1 MRVLFQDFLPN
12 RELFFGQLDM
22 AAKNTHNMATLLVG
36 VLDTTE
42 SEQREALFK
51 QVDKLEHY
59 GDDITHKLYLALDRI
74 VFTPLNRSDIHALAG
89 AIDDVA
95 DMIKEAS
102 TRINLYNITD
112 ITAPI
117 NELTG
122 IIQKASAEIQTCVAL
137 LRTNNSTN
145 EILIALRQ
153 VKLYQR
159 QADRIYYNAV
169 ASLFLNDK
177 DPINVIKYREIL
189 QSLENTVNKCKSTAD
204 VLEVVL
210 INR

>member
-1 MRVLFQDFLPN
+1 MRVLIQDFLPN
-12 RELFFGQLDM
+12 RELFYGQLDM
-22 AAKNTHNMATLLVG
+22 AAKNAFNMAALLVG
-36 VLDTTE
+36 VVNTAEGADRD
-42 SEQREALFK
+42 QLFK
-51 QVDKLEHY
+51 QVDKLEHQ
-59 GDDITHKLYLALDRI
+59 GDDITHKIYLALDRI
-74 VFTPLNRSDIHALAG
+74 VFTPLNRNDILVLAG

-112 ITAPI
+112 ISTPI
-117 NELTG
+117 NELAAL
-122 IIQKASAEIQTCVAL
+122 IQKACAEIQKGVVL
-137 LRTNNSTN
+137 LRKHHADN

-153 VKLYQR
+153 VKLYER

-169 ASLFLNDK
+169 ATLFANDK

-189 QSLENTVNKCKSTAD
+189 QSLENTVNKCKSAAD

>member
-12 RELFFGQLDM
+12 RELFYGQLDM
-22 AAKNTHNMATLLVG
+22 AAKNAHNMATLLVG
-36 VLDTTE
+36 VVGTAE
-42 SEQREALFK
+42 GEERNQLFK
-51 QVDKLEHY
+51 QVDKLEHQ
-59 GDDITHKLYLALDRI
+59 GDDITHKIYLALDRI
-74 VFTPLNRSDIHALAG
+74 VFTPLNRNDIHSLAG

-112 ITAPI
+112 ISTPI

-122 IIQKASAEIQTCVAL
+122 IIQKACAEIQKCVAL
-137 LRTNNSTN
+137 LRKHQSTN
-145 EILIALRQ
+145 DMLIALRQ
-153 VKLYQR
+153 VKLYER

-169 ASLFLNDK
+169 ANLFLNDK

-189 QSLENTVNKCKSTAD
+189 QSLENTINKCKSTAD

>member
-1 MRVLFQDFLPN
+1 MRAFIQDFLPN
-12 RELFFGQLDM
+12 RELFYSQFDM
-22 AAKNTHNMATLLVG
+22 AAKNAYNMATLLVG
-36 VLDTTE
+36 VVSTAEGTD
-42 SEQREALFK
+42 RDHLFK
-51 QVDKLEHY
+51 QVDKLEHQ
-59 GDDITHKLYLALDRI
+59 GDDITHKIYLALDRI
-74 VFTPLNRSDIHALAG
+74 VFTPLNRNDIHALAG

-112 ITAPI
+112 ISNPI
-117 NELTG
+117 NELTV
-122 IIQKASAEIQTCVAL
+122 IIQKACAEIQNSVAL
-137 LRTNNSTN
+137 LRKHHADN
-145 EILIALRQ
+145 EILMASRQ
-153 VKLYQR
+153 VKLYER

-169 ASLFLNDK
+169 ANLFANDK

-189 QSLENTVNKCKSTAD
+189 QSLENTVNKCKSAAD

>member
-1 MRVLFQDFLPN
+1 MRVLIQDFLPN
-12 RELFFGQLDM
+12 RELFYGQLDM
-22 AAKNTHNMATLLVG
+22 AAKNAFNMATMLVA
-36 VLDTTE
+36 VVDTAE
-42 SEQREALFK
+42 GADRDQLFK
-51 QVDKLEHY
+51 QVDKLEHH
-59 GDDITHKLYLALDRI
+59 GDDITHKIYLALDRI
-74 VFTPLNRSDIHALAG
+74 VFTPLNRNDIHVLAG

-112 ITAPI
+112 ISTPI
-117 NELTG
+117 NELTAL
-122 IIQKASAEIQTCVAL
+122 IQKACAEIQNSVAL
-137 LRTNNSTN
+137 LRKHHADN

-153 VKLYQR
+153 VKLYER

-169 ASLFLNDK
+169 ANLFANDK

-189 QSLENTVNKCKSTAD
+189 QSLENTVNKCKSAAD

>member
-1 MRVLFQDFLPN
+1 MRVLIQDFLPN
-12 RELFFGQLDM
+12 RELFYGQLDL
-22 AAKNTHNMATLLVG
+22 AAKNAHNMATLLVG
-36 VLDTTE
+36 IVETAE
-42 SEQREALFK
+42 GAARGQLFK
-51 QVDKLEHY
+51 QVDKLEHH

-74 VFTPLNRSDIHALAG
+74 VFTPLNRNDIHTLAG
-89 AIDDVA
+89 AIDDIA
-95 DMIKEAS
+95 DTIKEAS

-112 ITAPI
+112 ISSPI
-117 NELTG
+117 NELAA
-122 IIQKASAEIQTCVAL
+122 IIQKACAEIQNSVAL
-137 LRTNNSTN
+137 LRKHRADN

-169 ASLFLNDK
+169 ACLFANGEDA
-177 DPINVIKYREIL
+177 INVIKYREIL
-189 QSLENTVNKCKSTAD
+189 QSLQNTANKCKSTAD

>member
-1 MRVLFQDFLPN
+1 MRVLIQDFLPN
-12 RELFFGQLDM
+12 RELFYGQLDM
-22 AAKNTHNMATLLVG
+22 AAKNAFNMATLLVG
-36 VLDTTE
+36 VVDTAE
-42 SEQREALFK
+42 GADRDQLFK
-51 QVDKLEHY
+51 QVDKLEHQ
-59 GDDITHKLYLALDRI
+59 GDDITHKIYLALDRI
-74 VFTPLNRSDIHALAG
+74 VFTPLNRNDIHVLAG
-89 AIDDVA
+89 AIDDVS

-112 ITAPI
+112 ISTPI
-117 NELTG
+117 NELTAL
-122 IIQKASAEIQTCVAL
+122 IQKACAEIQNSVAL
-137 LRTNNSTN
+137 LRKHHADN

-153 VKLYQR
+153 VKLYER

-169 ASLFLNDK
+169 ANLFANDK

-189 QSLENTVNKCKSTAD
+189 QSLENTINKCKSTAD

>member
-22 AAKNTHNMATLLVG
+22 AAKNAYSMATLLVG
-36 VLDTTE
+36 IVETAEGEERD
-42 SEQREALFK
+42 QLFK
-51 QVDKLEHY
+51 QVDKLEHQ
-59 GDDITHKLYLALDRI
+59 GDDITHKIYLALDRI
-74 VFTPLNRSDIHALAG
+74 VFTPLSRNDIHTLAG

-95 DMIKEAS
+95 DFIKEAS

-122 IIQKASAEIQTCVAL
+122 IIQKACAEIQTCVAL
-137 LRTNNSTN
+137 LRTSNSTN
-145 EILIALRQ
+145 QILMASRQ
-153 VKLYQR
+153 VKLYER
-159 QADRIYYNAV
+159 QADRIYYAAV
-169 ASLFLNDK
+169 ANLFANDK

-189 QSLENTVNKCKSTAD
+189 QSLENTVNKCKSAAD